1 MEILGVDIGG
11 SGVKGAPVDTKTGDF
26 IAERFR
32 IPTPSPATPKAIA
45 KTVKKLIEHFD
56 VSGPIGCGFPAVIR
70 QNIVRTASNI
80 DKSWI
85 GTDVVKLFMKFTKRM
100 SRVINDADAAGLAE
114 MKFGAGKNQKGVV
127 VLITVGT
134 GLGTSI
140 FVEGKLVPNTEFG
153 HIILNNKIAEK
164 YASDAIR
171 KDKNLSWKQWAKRFD
186 KYLNRLEDLIW
197 PDLFI
202 IGGGASKKFDQ
213 FAEYFTV
220 NAAVMPARLLN
231 DAGIIGA
238 ALAAE
243 TMDDSLDKSLIS
255 NEKLKPELDS

>member
-1 MEILGVDIGG
+1 MKILGVDIGG
-11 SGVKGAPVDTKTGDF
+11 SGVKGAPVETETGEF

-32 IPTPSPATPKAIA
+32 IPTPDPPTPKAIA
-45 KTVKKLIEHFD
+45 KKVMKLIEHFD
-56 VSGPIGCGFPAVIR
+56 INGPIGCGFPAVI
-70 QNIVRTASNI
+70 QHNIVRTASNI

-85 GTDVVKLFMKFTKRM
+85 GTNVVELFMKFTKRVP
-100 SRVINDADAAGLAE
+100 RIINDADAAGLAE
-114 MKFGAGKNQKGVV
+114 MKFGAGRNQKGVV
-127 VLITVGT
+127 IMITVGT

-140 FVEGKLVPNTEFG
+140 FVEGKLLPNTEFG

-164 YASDAIR
+164 YASDAVR
-171 KDKNLSWKQWAKRFD
+171 KVKNLSWKQWAKRFD

-202 IGGGASKKFDQ
+202 IGGGASKKFDR
-213 FAEYFTV
+213 FSEYFTV
-220 NAAVMPARLLN
+220 NAKVLSAQLLN

-243 TMDDSLDKSLIS
+243 SMV
-255 NEKLKPELDS
+255 E